1 VLNYP
6 NYIFE
11 RWHGTLLVWAVMI
24 FSFTVNVYGIKILP
38 VIQLVG
44 GICHVIFFVALIIPL
59 VLLSPR
65 STAEFVFTET
75 LSNGGWSDGLSWC
88 IGLLTVTYC
97 FLGKS
102 SHILEIHSKI
112 LINPGSRFRRCNPH
126 ERRSSQRPNSCSQN
140 IGPDYCY
147 QWRTCFYIRPRPLVL
162 HRRHPG
168 SHKFANWVSYYPDI
182 LPGHWVCKSFDCHD
196 GLNNVNWHGFKYW
209 SCCVSVSFDL
219 GFCT

>member
-1 VLNYP
+1 
-6 NYIFE
+6 
-11 RWHGTLLVWAVMI
+11 MI

-126 ERRSSQRPNSCSQN
+126 ERRSSQRSNSCSQN

-147 QWRTCFYIRPRPLVL
+147 QWRTCLYIRPRPLVL

>member
-1 VLNYP
+1 
-6 NYIFE
+6 
-11 RWHGTLLVWAVMI
+11 MI

-112 LINPGSRFRRCNPH
+112 LINPWSRFRRCNPH
-126 ERRSSQRPNSCSQN
+126 ERRSSQRSNSCSQN

-147 QWRTCFYIRPRPLVL
+147 QWRTCLYIRPRPFVL

>member
-1 VLNYP
+1 
-6 NYIFE
+6 
-11 RWHGTLLVWAVMI
+11 MI

>member
-1 VLNYP
+1 
-6 NYIFE
+6 
-11 RWHGTLLVWAVMI
+11 MI

-44 GICHVIFFVALIIPL
+44 GICHVVFFVALIVPL

-65 STAEFVFTET
+65 STAEFVFTEQ

-102 SHILEIHSKI
+102 NYSLEILRSI
-112 LINPGSRFRRCNPH
+112 SINSCSRFRRCNPH
-126 ERRSSQRPNSCSQN
+126 ERRSSERTNCCSKN

-147 QWRTCFYIRPRPLVL
+147 QWRPSVYIRPRALVL
-162 HRRHPG
+162 HRRYREG
-168 SHKFANWVSYYPDI
+168 HKFANWVSYYPNL
-182 LPGHWVCKSFDCHD
+182 LPGNRVCESFDCHD
-196 GLNNVNWHGFKYW
+196 GLNYIDWHGLKYW
-209 SCCVSVSFDL
+209 SCCVSVSSDVGL
-219 GFCT
+219 CT